1 MEINHCSGLHINT
14 KMVLERQYAQ
24 PSCQN
29 LEVFSQVVKPLLEFK
44 PWLQNKTIVENDNG
58 KVASCTRN

>member
-29 LEVFSQVVKPLLEFK
+29 LEFFSQVVKPLIEFK
-44 PWLQNKTIVENDNG
+44 PWLHNF
-58 KVASCTRN
+58 